1 MTQRCAGGDIHLD
14 YPSRS
19 WMESESLQ
27 RNTEEDLTQVEVIQV
42 EAGRG
47 VIRPQVQELL

>member
-1 MTQRCAGGDIHLD
+1 MTQRYAGGDIHLD

-27 RNTEEDLTQVEVIQV
+27 ETEEDLTQVEERQV
-42 EAGRG
+42 VAGRG
-47 VIRPQVQELL
+47 VIRPQVQKLL